1 MNSAP
6 PAGEFRQLVVIGASL
21 GGLNALKTVLSAL
34 PPDFPCP
41 IVVVQHREKTTEDLL
56 TGLLETVCAL
66 PVAETEDKEPVA
78 WGRVY
83 LAPVNY
89 HLLVEE
95 GHFALSVD
103 GPVNHTRPS
112 IDVLFESAAEAYGE
126 RVVGVILTG
135 ANEDGARG
143 LAAVKENGGIAV
155 VQDPSTAE
163 APRMP
168 EAALA
173 AVTADAVLPLEAI
186 GPFLTRLSTG
196 RGGRSKQ
203 KASPGSRN
211 SPWRSS
217 RNVRR

>member
-1 MNSAP
+1 MRIRGRVPGEMNSAP

-89 HLLVEE
+89 HLLVE
-95 GHFALSVD
+95 
-103 GPVNHTRPS
+103 
-112 IDVLFESAAEAYGE
+112 
-126 RVVGVILTG
+126 
-135 ANEDGARG
+135 
-143 LAAVKENGGIAV
+143 
-155 VQDPSTAE
+155 DPSTAE

-186 GPFLTRLSTG
+186 GPFLAKLSMKK
-196 RGGRSKQ
+196 RRSRH
-203 KASPGSRN
+203 A
-211 SPWRSS
+211 
-217 RNVRR
+217 RR